1 MKAWYFAWEIGEFTD
16 DMWDVIPSPMEV
28 VDDAA
33 GYCVLELE
41 TLFTQTLYT
50 PQPQVTAEYMYG
62 CHV

>member
-1 MKAWYFAWEIGEFTD
+1 
-16 DMWDVIPSPMEV
+16 MEV

-50 PQPQVTAEYMYG
+50 PQPQVTAEYMYA
-62 CHV
+62 CQV

>member
-1 MKAWYFAWEIGEFTD
+1 
-16 DMWDVIPSPMEV
+16 MEV

-50 PQPQVTAEYMYG
+50 PQPQVMAKYMYG
-62 CHV
+62 CQV